1 MMSNNNYSNVCF
13 MDDIFES
20 SHWSIVLW
28 ENDKHETEKDVSASL
43 QVVKFVIPPFK
54 SH

>member
-1 MMSNNNYSNVCF
+1 

-20 SHWSIVLW
+20 SHWSI